1 VEGETHTPLFT
12 AGEAAPLL
20 GRDRELAEFDAAL
33 AEARTGRGRLFLVLG
48 EPGIGKTRLAEA
60 VAARGEAHG
69 MLPLWG
75 RAWES
80 AGAPA
85 YWPWT
90 QLLRTLANTRDT
102 NALEAEL
109 GPGARWLVQVLP
121 ELSERMPGIG
131 PPRSSRAE
139 NARFALFDA
148 VASFLRDAA
157 ASDPLVIVLDDLHA
171 ADPASLLMF
180 EFLAHGIS
188 GAPILL
194 LATAQEAAA
203 RTRPEVERLIGA
215 LGRECTTLLLRGF
228 GEEELAHMVE
238 QQTGRPWPAPLV
250 TALRETTE
258 GNPFFTTEVLQL
270 VAAAPEVPLQSE
282 HGRVSF
288 PLPDTVRETVRRR
301 FDTLHPPAVEAL
313 EVASVIGREF
323 RVATLG
329 RAGSR
334 NDRLIELLD
343 EADAAGLVKEVPGS
357 IGRYRFTHN
366 LIRETLY
373 TGLTTARRI
382 QLHRAVAEAI
392 EDAYGEAHDHLPE
405 LAHHYSQ
412 ASPGG
417 DAGKA
422 LEYAVKAGEGA
433 MRLFAYEQAAE
444 LYEVAL
450 DMSELRGPDAR
461 QKAELLLA
469 LGRARGRADHRGAR
483 ETLIDAGEAA
493 RAAGDPRLMAEA
505 GLAMRAWPLGSGVLD
520 EQPSRLLEEV
530 LGRLDEHDRGLR
542 ARVMARL
549 AASLYYWTGTE
560 RRRAAL
566 VEEAVAIA
574 REEGDPATLAHVLS
588 NGGIATWGPDY
599 TERDIVWIKEL
610 LRLIEQ
616 IHDDELELITRNR
629 HIDHLVELAD
639 LPAADEALRALELT
653 TGESSDAR
661 TEGYVCLQRARHAI
675 IEGRYA
681 EAERLNA
688 QAVRVGSRL
697 HDTQL
702 GILAA
707 NQVAGVR
714 WAQGRVGEI
723 ESQIR
728 EMMSDDVTTAWP
740 AALARV
746 CCESGHEAESRRVI
760 DRLAADGF
768 ARIPRYNGF
777 LVSLALISE
786 ACVHLGD
793 VDRAKQLYGLLL
805 PFAERNVST
814 PQAVFAGPVSRFLGI
829 LAALAG
835 KWEVAMSHFGAAREA
850 AVRMNAPPV
859 SMRVALD
866 EAQMLMR
873 REEPGD
879 RERAI
884 GLLDEA
890 ATLATELGVDLIGEE
905 IDELRLKLGAPGRV
919 AADATT
925 PPAEVDSAALRQEGE
940 MWAFDFGPR
949 TVRMR
954 DSKGVRY
961 LALLLSCPGVEIH
974 AAELAG
980 TDSTGGDAQGSSAA
994 LAAELGGPGTDD
1006 AGPVLDAQAKAAYR
1020 SRLDELREDLEEA
1033 ESFNDPERA
1042 SRARTEMDFLAGEL
1056 AAAVGLGGRD
1066 RKAAS
1071 TAERARVSVT
1081 KAIRTT
1087 IRRIAKHDP
1096 MLGRELEGTVRT
1108 GVFCVHEPDPR
1119 HPLVWHVHGA

>member
-1 VEGETHTPLFT
+1 VDGETHTPWVT
-12 AGEAAPLL
+12 AGEVAPLV
-20 GRDRELAEFDAAL
+20 GRDRELAQFDAAL

-60 VAARGEAHG
+60 VASRGEAQG

-90 QLLRTLANTRDT
+90 QLLRSLAGTRDT

-109 GPGARWLVQVLP
+109 GLGARWLVQVLP
-121 ELSERMPGIG
+121 ELSQRMPGIG
-131 PPRSSRAE
+131 PPRTSRAE
-139 NARFALFDA
+139 KARFALFDA

-180 EFLAHGIS
+180 EFLAHGVTEV
-188 GAPILL
+188 PILL

-215 LGRECTTLLLRGF
+215 LGRACTTILLRGF
-228 GEEELAHMVE
+228 GEEELARIVE
-238 QQTGRPWPAPLV
+238 HRTGLRWPPSLV

-270 VAAAPEVPLQSE
+270 VTTDSEMPPREE

-301 FDTLHPPAVEAL
+301 FESLDPQVVEAL

-323 RVATLG
+323 RVATV
-329 RAGSR
+329 AGAASEEE
-334 NDRLIELLD
+334 RLIGLLD
-343 EADAAGLVKEVPGS
+343 EAVAAGLVTEVHGS

-373 TGLTTARRI
+373 TGLTTTRRV
-382 QLHRAVAEAI
+382 QLHRTVAEAI
-392 EDAYGEAHDHLPE
+392 EDSYGEAQDHLAE
-405 LAHHYSQ
+405 LAHHYAQ

-422 LEYAVKAGEGA
+422 LEFAVKAGHGA

-444 LYEVAL
+444 LFELAL
-450 DMSELRGPDAR
+450 EMSELSGPDAGR
-461 QKAELLLA
+461 RAELLLA
-469 LGRARGRADHRGAR
+469 LGRARGRADRRGAR
-483 ETLIDAGEAA
+483 ETLIEAGDAA
-493 RAAGDPRLMAEA
+493 RTADDPRLMAEA

-520 EQPSRLLEEV
+520 EQPSRLLDEA
-530 LGRLDEHDRGLR
+530 LTRLDERDRALR

-549 AASLYYWTGTE
+549 AASLYYWAGTE

-566 VEEAVAIA
+566 VEDAVALA

-588 NGGIATWGPDY
+588 NGQIATWGPDY
-599 TERDIVWIKEL
+599 TERDLVWMQEL
-610 LRLIEQ
+610 LLLIEQ

-629 HIDHLVELAD
+629 HIDLLVEVAD
-639 LPAADEALRALELT
+639 LPAADAALRALELT
-653 TGESSDAR
+653 MGESSDAR

-675 IEGRYA
+675 IEGRYP

-688 QAVRVGSRL
+688 QAARVGSRL
-697 HDTQL
+697 RDTQL
-702 GILAA
+702 TILAA
-707 NQVAGVR
+707 NQLASVR
-714 WAQGRVGEI
+714 WVQGRFREI
-723 ESQIR
+723 EPQIR
-728 EMMSDDVTTAWP
+728 EMMSADVTAAWP

-746 CCESGHEAESRRVI
+746 CCESGREAESRRVI
-760 DRLAADGF
+760 DRLAAAGF

-777 LVSLALISE
+777 LVSLALLSE
-786 ACVHLGD
+786 ACIHLGD
-793 VDRAKQLYGLLL
+793 TDRAEQLYGLLL

-829 LAALAG
+829 LAAAAG
-835 KWEVAMSHFGAAREA
+835 KWDVATSHFRAAREA
-850 AVRMNAPPV
+850 GLRMNASPV
-859 SMRVALD
+859 TMRVALD
-866 EAQMLMR
+866 EAHMLLT
-873 REEPGD
+873 REESGD

-884 GLLDEA
+884 EPLGEA
-890 ATLATELGVDLIGEE
+890 GALAAELGVDRIAEE
-905 IDELRLKLGAPGRV
+905 VDELRTKLGRPGRV
-919 AADATT
+919 PADATA
-925 PPAEVDSAALRQEGE
+925 PSAERDSATLRCEGE

-949 TVRMR
+949 TVRVR
-954 DSKGVRY
+954 DSKGVRH
-961 LALLLSCPGVEIH
+961 LALLLSSPGVEIH
-974 AAELAG
+974 AAELAAA
-980 TDSTGGDAQGSSAA
+980 DSAGGDVRASSAA
-994 LAAELGGPGTDD
+994 LAAELDGVGADD
-1006 AGPVLDAQAKAAYR
+1006 AGPVLDAEAKAAYR
-1020 SRLDELREDLEEA
+1020 NRLEDLREDLEEA

-1042 SRARTEMDFLAGEL
+1042 SRARTEMDFLEAEL
-1056 AAAVGLGGRD
+1056 TAAVGLGGRD

-1081 KAIRTT
+1081 KAIRAT
-1087 IRRIAKHDP
+1087 IRRISKHDP

-1108 GVFCVHEPDPR
+1108 GIFCVHEPDPR
-1119 HPLVWHVHGA
+1119 HPLVWRVDGA